1 MSTSSMTKQKDALL
15 KPDSSSADIEKS
27 VDSGV
32 AYYINPA
39 CEHKWSK
46 LPTDLQTLASEGKI
60 IWKCSTC
67 AEISTTYDWQLP
79 EE

>member
-1 MSTSSMTKQKDALL
+1 MNARSATTQKLA
-15 KPDSSSADIEKS
+15 DSSTAGKS
-27 VDSGV
+27 EPSKKPQNIV

-46 LPTDLQTLASEGKI
+46 FATDLQTLVSEGKT